1 MKITS
6 TTLRRIIKEELDAVM
21 NEADAFQAAKD
32 EEERAATAA
41 SAAAFQ
47 ASPERAMMAIED
59 HVEDMLRNELFMEWY
74 LDDIDFRKLEAMSD
88 DNPQRFMKLIAARL
102 EELGPGR
109 GMPEAVFDG
118 FDLQAELNEEDENV
132 ARARKAKH
140 IGPAFDVEQNKFQL
154 DPEYQEKAKAMR
166 KRVAKMKGKMN
177 EDEDAEDAAEDA
189 AYDKLSICVKAVM
202 EDLMAAGINADYAEN
217 IIQDAVRTAVLLA
230 R

>member
-1 MKITS
+1 M
-6 TTLRRIIKEELDAVM
+6 
-21 NEADAFQAAKD
+21 
-32 EEERAATAA
+32 
-41 SAAAFQ
+41 
-47 ASPERAMMAIED
+47 
-59 HVEDMLRNELFMEWY
+59 
-74 LDDIDFRKLEAMSD
+74 
-88 DNPQRFMKLIAARL
+88 
-102 EELGPGR
+102 
-109 GMPEAVFDG
+109 
-118 FDLQAELNEEDENV
+118 NEEDENV

>member
-6 TTLRRIIKEELDAVM
+6 TTLHSIIKEELNAV
-21 NEADAFQAAKD
+21 
-32 EEERAATAA
+32 
-41 SAAAFQ
+41 
-47 ASPERAMMAIED
+47 
-59 HVEDMLRNELFMEWY
+59 
-74 LDDIDFRKLEAMSD
+74 
-88 DNPQRFMKLIAARL
+88 
-102 EELGPGR
+102 
-109 GMPEAVFDG
+109 
-118 FDLQAELNEEDENV
+118 LNEEDKEV

-140 IGPAFDVEQNKFQL
+140 IGPAFDVDQNKFQL
-154 DPEYQEKAKAMR
+154 SDKYKDNAEAMR
-166 KRVAKMKGKMN
+166 KRVAKLKAKKKGAMN